1 MDSHK
6 TLQGLLCLSFPIMH
20 TSTCDQLPV
29 LPLKGCADDP
39 FCCKNPKLQVTLWC
53 IQGHLAPPPGS
64 LWNSNA
70 CDKSNKRVSQ
80 IWIHPFSSRARL
92 RFWKSTIFSRSGA
105 FSYISINKGKL
116 SFSSSYLQSLSIVMH
131 AKLALSSLLGDLL
144 PFLLLFVG
152 KKLLCCLKCHDWMI
166 VPDSAECEK
175 DDWSLRNLKFQAE
188 TK

>member
-1 MDSHK
+1 MIPSVAKIIIIRKRRVQATSDVVMHSR
-6 TLQGLLCLSFPIMH
+6 TLG
-20 TSTCDQLPV
+20 TSSRV
-29 LPLKGCADDP
+29 ALKFKCMRQKQQA
-39 FCCKNPKLQVTLWC
+39 
-53 IQGHLAPPPGS
+53 
-64 LWNSNA
+64 
-70 CDKSNKRVSQ
+70 RVSQ
-80 IWIHPFSSRARL
+80 MWIHPFSSRARL

-116 SFSSSYLQSLSIVMH
+116 SFSSSYLQLLSIVMH

-152 KKLLCCLKCHDWMI
+152 KKLLCWLKCHDWMI

-175 DDWSLRNLKFQAE
+175 DDGSLRNLKVQAE